1 MTEKLYYKDSYMR
14 RFAAKVLSCEECD
27 GGYLITLDATAFFPE
42 EGGQYSD
49 RGTLGGARVL
59 NVIERDGVIF
69 HTVDSPLTV
78 GTAVDGEIDFDER
91 YEKMQCH
98 TAEHILSGLIHSTYG
113 LNNVGFHL
121 GAEDVTMDISA
132 PLSWDDL
139 MNVERRANE
148 IVFENIHVTA
158 VYPEPDELPMIEYRS
173 KLDITENVRIINI
186 GEYDSCAC
194 CAPHVART
202 GELGLIKILDFERLR
217 GGIRIHITAG
227 RRAYRTVLSMY
238 SNLTE
243 ISHMLSVP
251 RLDSADA
258 VEKLISDYEAKR
270 AEYKATRLAYFER
283 EGELLSSTDK
293 NALLVFHDATQ
304 DELRAAANTA
314 VSKVG
319 GILVLLSGT
328 DADYKYILASTST
341 DLRTEVKKINAA
353 LSGRGG
359 GSTAMIQGSFAATLA
374 DIKAYFDISRE

>member
-1 MTEKLYYKDSYMR
+1 
-14 RFAAKVLSCEECD
+14 
-27 GGYLITLDATAFFPE
+27 
-42 EGGQYSD
+42 
-49 RGTLGGARVL
+49 
-59 NVIERDGVIF
+59 
-69 HTVDSPLTV
+69 
-78 GTAVDGEIDFDER
+78 
-91 YEKMQCH
+91 
-98 TAEHILSGLIHSTYG
+98 
-113 LNNVGFHL
+113 
-121 GAEDVTMDISA
+121 
-132 PLSWDDL
+132 
-139 MNVERRANE
+139 
-148 IVFENIHVTA
+148 
-158 VYPEPDELPMIEYRS
+158 
-173 KLDITENVRIINI
+173 
-186 GEYDSCAC
+186 
-194 CAPHVART
+194 
-202 GELGLIKILDFERLR
+202 
-217 GGIRIHITAG
+217 
-227 RRAYRTVLSMY
+227 
-238 SNLTE
+238 
-243 ISHMLSVP
+243 MLSVP